1 MVLMQCDATN
11 VRLERV
17 FVELSVSWGMAS
29 FICCDVMIVFV
40 YVEWN
45 RPSTWG
51 MAGFDVLCSVCL
63 ERVPVESSI

>member
-29 FICCDVMIVFV
+29 LYAVM
-40 YVEWN
+40 
-45 RPSTWG
+45 
-51 MAGFDVLCSVCL
+51 L
-63 ERVPVESSI
+63 

>member
-40 YVEWN
+40 YLEWN
-45 RPSTWG
+45 RPSTWDG
-51 MAGFDVLCSVCL
+51 WF
-63 ERVPVESSI
+63 